1 MSMDAPT
8 ETITVPVPET
18 PKAKRAYR
26 RLVKASG
33 GNAAENI
40 PAIPPKQDFNLYA
53 SVPKAKMVPV
63 MLERHYRPK
72 GEHEVLGYLQPE
84 IKRKRPDGTF
94 EIVQR
99 EEFIADANP
108 ETGVISPMPPPLAG
122 VGTFSGKLWAGT
134 KVRLPV
140 DEAKFVRKE
149 GIGAIE
155 IDDD

>member
-26 RLVKASG
+26 RLVKATNG
-33 GNAAENI
+33 AAPVE
-40 PAIPPKQDFNLYA
+40 PEAKKADFNLYA

-108 ETGVISPMPPPLAG
+108 ETGVIGSMPPPLAG